1 MGFFQSIGKI
11 VGVAA
16 PVVGAVTGQP
26 WLSAAGTA
34 LGGLASTQD
43 QQDFA
48 TNSAATANAFT
59 KEQLQNRHQWEVNDL
74 RAAGLNP
81 ILSAMKGAPSIGGSA
96 QAVSNASIAENTAAL
111 DNAAANQRN
120 SASAANQQRLNTQK
134 LQAEIDLLK
143 SNAAAQKASAGQS
156 QTAALKNWPILIYLK
171 VNLKISWLPYPL
183 LKQLLVT
190 KKPNKTLGLTAI
202 FGLVQKLSLIPLVT
216 LQVQSAMYSMA
227 LNLLQP
233 ITKEIKMRE
242 LKSAYSRTRVIT
254 EIPADTKTKAV
265 QSERDHADIN
275 HIVARAYKT
284 GQLPILV
291 NRQPIPELP
300 QAQTYQDMLNKVVF
314 AQQAFERL
322 PSAIRA
328 EFENKPEKL
337 LQALHDMN
345 KSPELTKK
353 LQNLGLIEMPPPEPI
368 S

>member
-1 MGFFQSIGKI
+1 MGLLKSIGKI

-34 LGGLASTQD
+34 LGGLAATED

-111 DNAAANQRN
+111 DNAAANKQN

-156 QTAALKNWPILIYLK
+156 QTASVKNL
-171 VNLKISWLPYPL
+171 
-183 LKQLLVT
+183 
-190 KKPNKTLGLTAI
+190 
-202 FGLVQKLSLIPLVT
+202 
-216 LQVQSAMYSMA
+216 
-227 LNLLQP
+227 
-233 ITKEIKMRE
+233 
-242 LKSAYSRTRVIT
+242 
-254 EIPADTKTKAV
+254 ADTNLSKGELEKILATLPAIKSSAENQKKEQDTIINRYIRPRTKAFADMIGDFTGAIGNIFHGS
-265 QSERDHADIN
+265 QSSTTH
-275 HIVARAYKT
+275 YK
-284 GQLPILV
+284 GQ
-291 NRQPIPELP
+291 
-300 QAQTYQDMLNKVVF
+300 
-314 AQQAFERL
+314 
-322 PSAIRA
+322 
-328 EFENKPEKL
+328 
-337 LQALHDMN
+337 
-345 KSPELTKK
+345 
-353 LQNLGLIEMPPPEPI
+353 
-368 S
+368 